1 MRRLTLH
8 VGLHKTG
15 TSFQQRLLVENRGL
29 FAEAGLGFG
38 PFQNPVT
45 GSHHPILAAIER
57 EGPEAVFAR
66 AAGIPGARLL
76 ISAEGLSGAM
86 HERPGYLAAIHAAA
100 ARHFE
105 PHLVVFLRR
114 QDFLKESVYA
124 EAAKT
129 WLDGGIHDDHHYDF
143 DHAARL
149 AQFEA
154 VFGPARVHVALY
166 RDPGPNDLI
175 GDLLAAAGTP
185 IDRARLKEVAP
196 LNVSMPRR
204 KTLFLGQMPKPRDA
218 ADDQDARAAPH
229 FIARVLAGSAA
240 VADDGGRFLMSPAE
254 RYALVAAHHAGNRAL
269 VEARGLDAGPFLG
282 LPEPDAPWTP
292 PAPITAAEIA
302 AVWRECLAACF
313 RSRRNPVAAARM
325 AAQVSR
331 LLRPMGRRLSQGS
344 GKAPDARASEEPA
357 RAWYAVHNRR

>member
-1 MRRLTLH
+1 
-8 VGLHKTG
+8 
-15 TSFQQRLLVENRGL
+15 
-29 FAEAGLGFG
+29 
-38 PFQNPVT
+38 
-45 GSHHPILAAIER
+45 
-57 EGPEAVFAR
+57 
-66 AAGIPGARLL
+66 
-76 ISAEGLSGAM
+76 M
-86 HERPGYLAAIHAAA
+86 HERPGYLAAVHAAA

-149 AQFEA
+149 AQLEA

-204 KTLFLGQMPKPRDA
+204 KTLFLGQMPKPREA
-218 ADDQDARAAPH
+218 ADNQDARAAPH

-331 LLRPMGRRLSQGS
+331 LLRPMARRLSQGS
-344 GKAPDARASEEPA
+344 GKAPDARVIEEPGRTRTGSSTVVEDRERWSA
-357 RAWYAVHNRR
+357 RASTGDVAPAYGGRKRRGCKGTPTRSLHPPSRLLVVAGKSRRIPLTP